1 MKLYRATRFRFIID
15 KVDAK
20 LGNVEKEIKFDKLV
34 IGICLCIIALE
45 IILLVFSSES
55 GRLTVPSVVGAIL
68 AAFSICALPIMI
80 KELKNDKEK
89 AKRLSDE
96 N

>member
-1 MKLYRATRFRFIID
+1 MKLYRATRFIID

-20 LGNVEKEIKFDKLV
+20 LGNVEKEIKFDKIV

-45 IILLVFSSES
+45 IILLAFSSES
-55 GRLTVPSVVGAIL
+55 GRLTVPTIVGAIL

>member
-1 MKLYRATRFRFIID
+1 MKFYRATRFIID

-20 LGNVEKEIKFDKLV
+20 LGNVEKEIKFDKII

-45 IILLVFSSES
+45 IILLAFSAES
-55 GRLTVPSVVGAIL
+55 GLLTVPTIVGAIL

>member
-1 MKLYRATRFRFIID
+1 MKLYRARRFIID

-20 LGNVEKEIKFDKLV
+20 LGNVEKEIKFDKII

-45 IILLVFSSES
+45 IILLAFSSES
-55 GRLTVPSVVGAIL
+55 GRLTVPTIVGAIL

>member
-1 MKLYRATRFRFIID
+1 MKFYRATRFIID

-20 LGNVEKEIKFDKLV
+20 LGNVEKEIKFDKII

-45 IILLVFSSES
+45 IILLAFSAES
-55 GRLTVPSVVGAIL
+55 GRLTVPTIVGAIL

>member
-1 MKLYRATRFRFIID
+1 MKLYRATRFIID

-20 LGNVEKEIKFDKLV
+20 LGNVEKEIKFDKII

-45 IILLVFSSES
+45 IILLAFSSES
-55 GRLTVPSVVGAIL
+55 GRLTVPTIVGAIL

>member
-1 MKLYRATRFRFIID
+1 MKIYRATRFIID

-20 LGNVEKEIKFDKLV
+20 LGNVEKEIKFDKIV

-45 IILLVFSSES
+45 IILLAFSSES
-55 GRLTVPSVVGAIL
+55 GRLTVPTIVGAIL

>member
-1 MKLYRATRFRFIID
+1 MKLYKATRFIID

-20 LGNVEKEIKFDKLV
+20 LGNVEKEIKFDKIV

-45 IILLVFSSES
+45 IILLAFSSES
-55 GRLTVPSVVGAIL
+55 GRLTVPTIVGAIL

>member
-1 MKLYRATRFRFIID
+1 MKLYRATRFIID

-20 LGNVEKEIKFDKLV
+20 LGDVEKEIKFDKIV

-45 IILLVFSSES
+45 IILLAFSSES
-55 GRLTVPSVVGAIL
+55 GRLTVPTIVGAIL

>member
-1 MKLYRATRFRFIID
+1 MKFYRATRFIID

-20 LGNVEKEIKFDKLV
+20 LGNVEKEIKFDKIV

-45 IILLVFSSES
+45 IILLAFSSES
-55 GRLTVPSVVGAIL
+55 GRLTVPTIVGAIL